1 MCIRDSYI
9 SNAKPKDIPIYT
21 FTNNINTLNQ
31 LSLVGSVIPFYLKRL
46 NNHKKTL
53 EHVRDVLKPLHR
65 KKKLKFV
72 MVSGIISEKHSE
84 AIQIINF

>member
-1 MCIRDSYI
+1 M
-9 SNAKPKDIPIYT
+9 
-21 FTNNINTLNQ
+21 
-31 LSLVGSVIPFYLKRL
+31 GSAIPFYLKRL

-53 EHVRDVLKPLHR
+53 EHVRDVLKPLHK

-72 MVSGIISEKHSE
+72 MVSGIFSEKHSE

>member
-1 MCIRDSYI
+1 M
-9 SNAKPKDIPIYT
+9 
-21 FTNNINTLNQ
+21 
-31 LSLVGSVIPFYLKRL
+31 GSVIPFYLKRL

-72 MVSGIISEKHSE
+72 MVSGIFSEKHSE
-84 AIQIINF
+84 AIQIINFQIIFLLINCYNTLTYHINRESCFTL

>member
-1 MCIRDSYI
+1 MAFTRTKIICTIEPNS
-9 SNAKPKDIPIYT
+9 SNKAI
-21 FTNNINTLNQ
+21 L
-31 LSLVGSVIPFYLKRL
+31 
-46 NNHKKTL
+46 KTL

-72 MVSGIISEKHSE
+72 MVSGIFSEKHSE